1 MLQFIYR
8 LARIVG
14 RCSLHPD
21 EHVRIARKVAMDIGR
36 ADLSS
41 TLEYNSVI
49 PDKWKDFPHHT
60 GGRYPKRICRRVIRA
75 RNYYI
80 HGDDYRAAA
89 ELGIA
94 FHYIAD
100 EHVLVR
106 GSDSRHVSYESKI
119 SRAPLNNQNIHSIEG
134 RKETLDYIN
143 ERMNELSK
151 RQHLLTPEAALNSA
165 YKICASIAKSV
176 FGPKT
181 SSELQSILMELKKIF
196 AEKMKVEE
204 EKFVDKLIEAAKR
217 DEELENSKG
226 IKRVANKIMKTLT
239 FFDFRFRRNIKR
251 YIERKHLEKTVK
263 SYYRE
268 ANLRSRPYKDWY
280 VAEIPELFVL
290 AEEAVITMPFLSVWT
305 EEVTPKL
312 LTVKSIIKIFNL
324 NQQRIYELKEK
335 AKISYIKLKDEEFI
349 RREDFPKIA
358 AFLNIKHPS
367 TENIKATP

>member
-1 MLQFIYR
+1 M
-8 LARIVG
+8 
-14 RCSLHPD
+14 HPD